1 MLRMLLLGKNK
12 IIKLKIMFENIAKA
26 LKNKD
31 YDTANH
37 LIQKLRQEDP
47 ENPWLDFYTARLFEL
62 NDQLDKAKNNYIE
75 LLKHTINPKLISQI
89 RQGIERINQR
99 EKQTKEQELNQAK
112 TKVGAEE
119 IGVFVLESLPKDD
132 KKIAAQNFAKIME
145 IDPYS
150 ARLQIPSRSWRLYR
164 IGKMGELSYYVKCLN
179 QVNVPCFCLAIE
191 QIKKLS
197 VYQVRYIET
206 INNQVNSQITVICE
220 NQENQLEKIRVNWI
234 EITKRVTG
242 LIPIFENS
250 FKFDKNW
257 QIYHQKEILDY
268 AQFCDLYLPDRQMIL
283 RICDQ
288 NYDFKKSI
296 NLINLVNSDKSHHLE
311 EKEATLRKNWQNLLK
326 LIEQEL
332 PNIPVYSEFTF
343 FGETA
348 LEFSEFL
355 SEIEP
360 HINIFRQYITLWDQ
374 AFHLY
379 SCLVFLK
386 D

>member
-62 NDQLDKAKNNYIE
+62 NDQLDKAKNSYIE

-145 IDPYS
+145 IDPYT

-164 IGKMGELSYYVKCLN
+164 VGKMGELSYYVKCLN

>member
-1 MLRMLLLGKNK
+1 
-12 IIKLKIMFENIAKA
+12 MFENIAKA

-164 IGKMGELSYYVKCLN
+164 IGKMGELSYYVKRLN